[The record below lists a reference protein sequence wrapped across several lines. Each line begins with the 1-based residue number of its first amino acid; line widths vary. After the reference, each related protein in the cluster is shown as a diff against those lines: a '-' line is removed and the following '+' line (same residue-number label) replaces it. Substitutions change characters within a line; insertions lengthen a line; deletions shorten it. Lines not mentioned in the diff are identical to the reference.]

1 MAVQA
6 QEQAQAQIAR
16 RRFTADEYHRM
27 AEAGILTEDDRVEL
41 IAGEI
46 VEMAA
51 IGVRHADCLTALTDL
66 LRELLGQEVSL
77 RVQNPIHLAEG
88 SEPQPD
94 LALVKRRR
102 YRQTH
107 PTAAD
112 VLLVIEVAESSLTYD
127 RSVKLP
133 LYAAAGIAEAW
144 LVNLVDETIERHTD
158 PRGGRYRQTVLAG
171 RGESLASTVLPAVT
185 IPVDAVLG

>member
-1 MAVQA
+1 MAAQA
-6 QEQAQAQIAR
+6 PVQAQIAR

-112 VLLVIEVAESSLTYD
+112 VLLVIEVADTSLAYD
-127 RSVKLP
+127 RTVKLP
-133 LYAAAGIAEAW
+133 LYAEAGIAEAW
-144 LVNLVDETIERHTD
+144 LIDLVNDTIERHTD
-158 PRGGRYRQTVLAG
+158 PRGGRYRQVAIAG
-171 RGESLASTVLPAVT
+171 RGESLASTVLPAVA
-185 IPVDAVLG
+185 IAVDAVLG

>member
-1 MAVQA
+1 MAAQA
-6 QEQAQAQIAR
+6 PVQAQIAR

-46 VEMAA
+46 VEMSPVGPRHVYRLA
-51 IGVRHADCLTALTDL
+51 ILNQLLNALVGREVLVSVQSPVRLVTD
-66 LRELLGQEVSL
+66 G
-77 RVQNPIHLAEG
+77 
-88 SEPQPD
+88 EPQPD
-94 LALVKRRR
+94 IALLKLRP
-102 YRQTH
+102 YTQAL
-107 PTAAD
+107 PTAD
-112 VLLVIEVAESSLTYD
+112 DLLLVIEVAESSLAYD

-133 LYAAAGIAEAW
+133 LYAAAGITEAW